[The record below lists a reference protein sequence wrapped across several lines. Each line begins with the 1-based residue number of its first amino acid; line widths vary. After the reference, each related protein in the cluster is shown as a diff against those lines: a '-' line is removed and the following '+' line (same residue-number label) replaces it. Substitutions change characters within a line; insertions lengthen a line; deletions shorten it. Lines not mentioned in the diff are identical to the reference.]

1 MRATLT
7 LIRGTKLVGIG
18 GLCLSLSL
26 LGANMAS
33 AAEPAPLE
41 LEEYSS
47 DKLIVDQSSIEVFE
61 GNASMSLTLPGKPS
75 ELTTPDLA
83 GVPKSLIEHVTEPAL
98 TTETKEASI
107 SSFETPNGS
116 QTLISIESAKASHT
130 YKFPF
135 EAPAGSVSQLE
146 EDGSVSFIN
155 DEGEYVGGITKP
167 WAYDANGQQLETSF
181 NVSNGVL
188 TQTVEFDEST
198 AFPVVA
204 DPNTVWGWTVCV
216 ATVGANLMPWG
227 AAAKVGYKLVKRFG
241 SVKKGVNIIWRA
253 YHSKKGAAAK
263 RNAAIAAAGGLF
275 AELIGINDIKQN
287 CFS

>member
-1 MRATLT
+1 MN
-7 LIRGTKLVGIG
+7 I
-18 GLCLSLSL
+18 
-26 LGANMAS
+26 AS
-33 AAEPAPLE
+33 AAEPAPLD
-41 LEEYSS
+41 LENYSS
-47 DKLIVDQSSIEVFE
+47 EKLIVDQSSIEVTD
-61 GNASMSLTLPGKPS
+61 GNASMSLTLPGKPA
-75 ELTTPDLA
+75 ELATPDLS
-83 GVPKSLIEHVTEPAL
+83 GVPETLIAHATEPAL

-116 QTLISIESAKASHT
+116 QTLISIESAEASHT
-130 YKFPF
+130 YNFPF
-135 EAPAGSVSQLE
+135 EAPSGSVSQLE
-146 EDGSVSFIN
+146 KDGSVSFIN
-155 DEGEYVGGITKP
+155 DEGEYVGGISEP
-167 WAYDANGQQLETSF
+167 WAYDANGKQLETSF
-181 NVSNGVL
+181 SLSNGIL
-188 TQTVEFDEST
+188 TQTVEFDEHT

-253 YHSKKGAAAK
+253 YHSKKGATAK
-263 RNAAIAAAGGLF
+263 RNAAVAVAGGLF

>member
-1 MRATLT
+1 MADGPDLASPATPRLPGKPSSGQPEILKSRAKRAILFHY
-7 LIRGTKLVGIG
+7 
-18 GLCLSLSL
+18 
-26 LGANMAS
+26 
-33 AAEPAPLE
+33 
-41 LEEYSS
+41 YSYP
-47 DKLIVDQSSIEVFE
+47 SIEVFE

-75 ELTTPDLA
+75 ELTTPDLV

-116 QTLISIESAKASHT
+116 QTLISIESAEASHT

-135 EAPAGSVSQLE
+135 EAPSGSVSQLE

-181 NVSNGVL
+181 SLSNGVL

-204 DPNTVWGWTVCV
+204 DPNTVNRPGFCAVF
-216 ATVGANLMPWG
+216 
-227 AAAKVGYKLVKRFG
+227 Y
-241 SVKKGVNIIWRA
+241 
-253 YHSKKGAAAK
+253 
-263 RNAAIAAAGGLF
+263 
-275 AELIGINDIKQN
+275 
-287 CFS
+287 